1 MLQRHNANKRLG
13 ENRPSDAGPSAEP
26 SGGVRGSMRRT
37 LDYLWPA
44 IGLVAV
50 VVSVTLLVREFRGE
64 SVAAGVLEQF
74 TAITPGHYALAIL
87 SALFAYAA
95 LAYYDRLALLHLGIS
110 HVSMSFVAAT
120 SFTTYALSHTVGAS
134 VLSGAVIRYRAYST
148 QGLSATQ
155 IGVLVALCSITFL
168 LGTLLLGGAVLL
180 FEPGE
185 LRHIAGMLPRPL
197 TDVAASRIIG
207 IACLGTVVVYVLA
220 SALRL
225 KPVVI
230 RGFRLVYPRPAIVLR
245 QFVTAPLELL
255 GAAGII
261 YFALPEAGN
270 PGFLAVLAIFL
281 GSFTAA
287 LASNAPGGAGVFEL
301 LFINAL
307 PAMAK
312 PKVLAAILVFRL
324 FYFLIPL
331 ALAVVVIVLFERRR
345 LDHVLHREPAV
356 PPATPSPMCKKETA
370 GEVA

>member
-1 MLQRHNANKRLG
+1 
-13 ENRPSDAGPSAEP
+13 
-26 SGGVRGSMRRT
+26 MRRS

-50 VVSVTLLVREFRGE
+50 VVSVALLVREFRGE
-64 SVAAGVLEQF
+64 SVASGVLQQF
-74 TAITPGHYALAIL
+74 TAITPAHYALAIL

-95 LAYYDRLALLHLGIS
+95 LAYYDRLALLHLGVTTIP
-110 HVSMSFVAAT
+110 MSFVAAT
-120 SFTTYALSHTVGAS
+120 SFTTYAVSHTVGAS

-168 LGTLLLGGAVLL
+168 LGTLLLGGGVLL

-185 LRHIAGMLPRPL
+185 LRRIAALLPRAL
-197 TDVAASRIIG
+197 TDAAASRVIG
-207 IACLGTVVVYVLA
+207 LSCLGVVAAYVLA

-225 KPVVI
+225 KPLVV
-230 RGFRLVYPRPAIVLR
+230 RGFRIEYPRPGIVLR

-261 YFALPEAGN
+261 YFALPEVGN

-287 LASNAPGGAGVFEL
+287 LVSNAPGGAGVFEL

-324 FYFLIPL
+324 FYFLVPL
-331 ALAVVVIVLFERRR
+331 AFSAVVIVLFERRR
-345 LDHVLHREPAV
+345 LDHVLHREPMV
-356 PPATPSPMCKKETA
+356 PPACSKGTA
-370 GEVA
+370 GETA